1 MPSSRQKNRNSRQ
14 TPTATSTKKNS
25 MRSMLL
31 ATLVNAPS
39 TASATPVQQASHVD
53 QISDLPTL
61 PNESNASLEE
71 QLKQQQLLIN
81 KLMSRINALES
92 HVQLLGGKIATQE
105 SVSNLLEQ
113 KTDNLEAYSR
123 RPCTIL
129 SGIQKLKKESQG
141 NIKTSVLENLQK
153 TGLPLEETGRN
164 IDKPHR
170 VGRFDHET
178 QTQPTAII
186 VKFRTHSFKEKIYH
200 QRKKL
205 AKGIKIS
212 PSLTKRRSDILQQ
225 VQHII
230 KEESSDDSPNEE
242 GIVKFALADV
252 HGTLKIVLTKS
263 YKNRHVFAFD
273 SVLEYF
279 QIINKVSTK
288 GRYPYEGEFED

>member
-153 TGLPLEETGRN
+153 TGLPLEKIERN
-164 IDKPHR
+164 IDKLHW

-178 QTQPTAII
+178 QMQPII

-279 QIINKVSTK
+279 
-288 GRYPYEGEFED
+288 

>member
-1 MPSSRQKNRNSRQ
+1 MTSSRQNKNRNSRR
-14 TPTATSTKKNS
+14 TPTATSTKRNFTG
-25 MRSMLL
+25 SMLL
-31 ATLVNAPS
+31 VTSINTPS

-153 TGLPLEETGRN
+153 TGLPLEKIERN
-164 IDKPHR
+164 IDKLHW

-178 QTQPTAII
+178 QTQLPII
-186 VKFRTHSFKEKIYH
+186 VKFKTLAVASKEKFYH
-200 QRKKL
+200 QQKKL
-205 AKGIKIS
+205 AKGIKIP
-212 PSLTKRRSDILQQ
+212 PSLTKWRSDILQQ

-230 KEESSDDSPNEE
+230 KGESSDDSLN
-242 GIVKFALADV
+242 
-252 HGTLKIVLTKS
+252 
-263 YKNRHVFAFD
+263 
-273 SVLEYF
+273 
-279 QIINKVSTK
+279 
-288 GRYPYEGEFED
+288 